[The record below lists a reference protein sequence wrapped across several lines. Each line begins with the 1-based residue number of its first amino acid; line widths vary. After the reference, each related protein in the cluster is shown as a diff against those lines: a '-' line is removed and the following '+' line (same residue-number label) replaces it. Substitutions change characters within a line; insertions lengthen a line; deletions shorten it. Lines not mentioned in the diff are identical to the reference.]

1 MPIIYLSKMQDIS
14 SFAFGL
20 MEVAMQVTNSYYE
33 DEVRD
38 GFYVPGMMKRAW
50 AAEIEVLE
58 EIIRI
63 CKKHNIQYFA
73 DAGTLLGAIR
83 HKGFIPWDDDLDIC
97 MVREEYNRFIKVAPK
112 ELPEK
117 YDLVSIQTNE
127 EYDQVFARVI
137 NRWTLS
143 FDEEDLKK
151 FHDFP
156 FVVGVDVFPLDY
168 IAPDEEEEACRCHL
182 VRIVSEIERI
192 IDTEL
197 TKKEKEILLARIERE
212 CKVRINRKGN
222 IKNQLLKLEERLC
235 SMYRED
241 EATEI
246 AFMPVWAMT
255 ERGNRFKKE
264 YFKQS
269 IEVDFENIKVAVPA
283 MYDAVLRQKYGD
295 YMKLV
300 HNWEFHEY
308 PFYKD
313 QMEFME
319 KEVNVK
325 YPEYIFAKNDL
336 CKNKQEKKNIKAQVS
351 EFISLLHEAHA
362 VIAGAFAE
370 GNIEILPEVLE
381 ACQNGAIA
389 MGNIIEKS
397 QGEGFVTI
405 GILEKYCEVVFQMY
419 EALFGEDGVK
429 VKEGS
434 AELADLLAQIENS
447 VENDIKQ
454 RKEVVFCPY
463 KASLW
468 DGFESVWRAAVED
481 ENCDVYVV
489 PIPYFYR
496 DAFGTFKEMQYEGGK
511 FPAEVKVTSYEDYD
525 FASRQPDIIFIQNP
539 YDEYN
544 PVITVH
550 PNYYAKVLK
559 NCTDK
564 LVYIPSFITD
574 EIDPRDGRA
583 MTNTRRYITMPG
595 VTQADSVIVQS
606 ESMRQTY
613 IDVLTEFAGED
624 TRSVWE
630 EKVLGLGSPINDK
643 VAQVKGAI
651 VTIPEAWEKLIY
663 KPDGSKKK
671 VIFYN
676 VSISGLMQNKE
687 KMLAKIQSVFETFK
701 ENQEEVV
708 LLWRPHPQMR
718 EAVETSHPQ
727 LWKEYQA
734 ILEQYREEAWG
745 IYDDTPDFDN
755 VVALCDA
762 YFGDTG
768 SVAQKF
774 RVEGKPVMLQDV
786 ECV

>member
-1 MPIIYLSKMQDIS
+1 
-14 SFAFGL
+14 
-20 MEVAMQVTNSYYE
+20 MQVTNSYYE

-38 GFYVPGMMKRAW
+38 GFYIPGMMKRAW

-73 DAGTLLGAIR
+73 DAGTLLGAVR

-97 MVREEYNRFIKVAPK
+97 MVRDEYQRFLEVAPK

-117 YDLVSIQTNE
+117 YDLVAIQTNE
-127 EYDQVFARVI
+127 EYDQMFARVI

-143 FDEEDLKK
+143 FEEQDLKK

-168 IAPDEEEEACRCHL
+168 IAPDEEEEECRCYL
-182 VRIVSEIERI
+182 AQIVSDIEKT

-197 TKKEKEILLARIERE
+197 TEEERDILLDQIERE
-212 CKVRINRKGN
+212 CKVTIDRTKN
-222 IKNQLLKLEERLC
+222 IRHQLLFLEEQLF
-235 SMYRED
+235 SMYRAE
-241 EATEI
+241 ESSEL
-246 AFMPVWAMT
+246 AFMPVWAM
-255 ERGNRFKKE
+255 EGKGNRFKKE
-264 YFKQS
+264 YYEHS
-269 IEVDFENIKVAVPA
+269 IEMDFENTKIAVPA
-283 MYDAVLRQKYGD
+283 MYDAILREKYGD

-308 PFYKD
+308 PFYKR
-313 QMEFME
+313 QMDFMQE
-319 KEVNVK
+319 AVNVK
-325 YPEYIFAKNDL
+325 YPEYFFSKEDL
-336 CKNKQEKKNIKAQVS
+336 CKYKQEKVTLKTQLK
-351 EFISLLHEAHA
+351 EFMALLHEAHVA
-362 VIAGAFAE
+362 IEEAWE
-370 GNIEILPEVLE
+370 ELNISILPELLE

-389 MGNIIEKS
+389 MGDIIEQS
-397 QGEGFVTI
+397 QGEGFITI
-405 GILEKYCEVVFQMY
+405 SILEQYCEAVFRTY
-419 EALFGEDGVK
+419 EALMAEDGA
-429 VKEGS
+429 GAITNS
-434 AELADLLAQIENS
+434 RTLGELLVQIENS
-447 VENDIKQ
+447 IENDIKL
-454 RKEVVFCPY
+454 RKEIVFCPY

-468 DGFESVWRAAVED
+468 DGFESVWRAAIED

-496 DAFGTFKEMQYEGGK
+496 DAFGTFKEMQYEGGQ
-511 FPAEVKVTSYEDYD
+511 FPDDVPVIWHEDYD
-525 FASRQPDIIFIQNP
+525 FASRQPDMIFIQNP

-544 PVITVH
+544 PVISVH
-550 PNYYAKVLK
+550 PNYYARVLK
-559 NCTDK
+559 NYTDK
-564 LVYIPSFITD
+564 LVYIPSFIMD

-583 MTNTRRYITMPG
+583 MTNTSSYVTMPG
-595 VTQADSVIVQS
+595 VTQADRVIVQS
-606 ESMRQTY
+606 ESMRQIY

-624 TRSVWE
+624 TKSIWE
-630 EKVLGLGSPINDK
+630 EKILGLGSPKNDK
-643 VAQVKGAI
+643 AVSAKKANI
-651 VTIPEAWEKLIY
+651 NIPEAWKQLIY
-663 KPDGSKKK
+663 KPDGSAKK
-671 VIFYN
+671 VILYN
-676 VSISGLMQNKE
+676 VSISGLTQNKE
-687 KMLAKIQSVFETFK
+687 KMLTKMQSVFATFK
-701 ENQEEVV
+701 ENQEDVV

-734 ILEQYREEAWG
+734 ILEQYQEEAWG

-768 SVAQKF
+768 SAAQRF